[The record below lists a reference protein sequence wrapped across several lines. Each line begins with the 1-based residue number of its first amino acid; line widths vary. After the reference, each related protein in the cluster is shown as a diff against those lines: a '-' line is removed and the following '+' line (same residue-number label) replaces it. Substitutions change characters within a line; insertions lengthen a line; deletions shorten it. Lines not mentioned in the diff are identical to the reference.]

1 MTLREYDA
9 LNRKFDR
16 ARKNLD
22 ATFDIQNSKRRLT
35 ALNRRGDQ
43 LLAVMGEMA
52 EQSQQRVR
60 EALRPKKR
68 SAKVEV

>member
-1 MTLREYDA
+1 MTLREYDV

-22 ATFDIQNSKRRLT
+22 ATFDIQNPKRRLA
-35 ALNRRGDQ
+35 ALTRRGDQ
-43 LLAVMGEMA
+43 LLAVMEEMV
-52 EQSQQRVR
+52 EQSRQRVR

-68 SAKVEV
+68 SAKVRA